1 MPRRR
6 IPIGAVVVDGREGIA
21 VADGP
26 DSRSESAWVGGMG
39 GGQEEDENET
49 AREGNEC
56 ATGGHA
62 EIFPTRSKVCL
73 REQPNPTSNLGC
85 YGSSG
90 FVELP
95 CHSVTIAR
103 TQVFT
108 GFMTS
113 ERMRRVA

>member
-1 MPRRR
+1 MSVTVF
-6 IPIGAVVVDGREGIA
+6 AF
-21 VADGP
+21 
-26 DSRSESAWVGGMG
+26 RS
-39 GGQEEDENET
+39 T
-49 AREGNEC
+49 
-56 ATGGHA
+56 
-62 EIFPTRSKVCL
+62 
-73 REQPNPTSNLGC
+73 NPTSNLGC

-113 ERMRRVA
+113 EGMCRVA

>member
-1 MPRRR
+1 MPFYRVLGTNYPMEQACFHNRSVPDKIPRPGTAILSRKVQNTDLSGEPTPRHTTPRGWALSKRRSR
-6 IPIGAVVVDGREGIA
+6 PGGSG
-21 VADGP
+21 
-26 DSRSESAWVGGMG
+26 DSS
-39 GGQEEDENET
+39 
-49 AREGNEC
+49 
-56 ATGGHA
+56 
-62 EIFPTRSKVCL
+62 
-73 REQPNPTSNLGC
+73 PTSNLGC

-113 ERMRRVA
+113 EGMRRVA